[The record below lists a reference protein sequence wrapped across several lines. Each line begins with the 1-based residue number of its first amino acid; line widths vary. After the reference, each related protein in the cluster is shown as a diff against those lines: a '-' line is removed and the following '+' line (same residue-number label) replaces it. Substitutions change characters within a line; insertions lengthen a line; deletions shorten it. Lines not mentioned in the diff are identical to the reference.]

1 MSESIRST
9 ANNISSPSQPS
20 NIQYSS
26 NDSGLFSNKNT
37 IIIIL
42 LVLLI
47 LSLIGINLLL
57 ILGNAI
63 SSIVDPL
70 VPAIKSLLGM
80 IGFTTGQ
87 IINNSVDLV
96 ANTADVGIDIA
107 KGTTHSIGDLLINSM
122 NPGLDLS
129 RQIDL
134 TDAVGISKLYSSSPS
149 SEPKPVQSSEPTV
162 TPISTQ
168 KHKAG
173 WCYVGDFSG
182 SRGCVEVKEQDK
194 CISGL
199 IFANKS
205 ECLNPPS
212 ETTSSSSPSPSPSS
226 SEPNK

>member
-1 MSESIRST
+1 MSESFQST
-9 ANNISSPSQPS
+9 TNNISSSSQPS
-20 NIQYSS
+20 SVQYSFG
-26 NDSGLFSNKNT
+26 DSLFSNKNA
-37 IIIIL
+37 IIIAL

-57 ILGNAI
+57 ILGNAV
-63 SSIVDPL
+63 SSIIDPI
-70 VPAIKSLLGM
+70 VPAINSLLGM

-87 IINNSVDLV
+87 IINNSADLV

-107 KGTTHSIGDLLINSM
+107 KGTTRSIGDLLINSM

-129 RQIDL
+129 KQIDL
-134 TDAVGISKLYSSSPS
+134 TDAVGVSNLYSSTS

-194 CISGL
+194 CLSGL

-212 ETTSSSSPSPSPSS
+212 ESAPSSSPSPSS
-226 SEPNK
+226 SEQNK

>member
-1 MSESIRST
+1 MSESFQST
-9 ANNISSPSQPS
+9 TNNISSSSQPS
-20 NIQYSS
+20 SVQYSFG
-26 NDSGLFSNKNT
+26 DSLFSNKNA
-37 IIIIL
+37 IIIAL

-57 ILGNAI
+57 ILGNAV
-63 SSIVDPL
+63 SSIIDPI
-70 VPAIKSLLGM
+70 VPAINSLLGM

-87 IINNSVDLV
+87 IINNSADLV

-107 KGTTHSIGDLLINSM
+107 KGTTRSIGDLLINSM

-129 RQIDL
+129 KQIDL
-134 TDAVGISKLYSSSPS
+134 TDAVGVSNLYSSTS

-194 CISGL
+194 CLSGL

-212 ETTSSSSPSPSPSS
+212 ESAPSSSPSPSS

>member
-9 ANNISSPSQPS
+9 ANNISSPSQS
-20 NIQYSS
+20 SSVQYSS
-26 NDSGLFSNKNT
+26 NDSGLFSNKNV
-37 IIIIL
+37 IIIAL
-42 LVLLI
+42 LALLI

-57 ILGNAI
+57 ILGNAV
-63 SSIVDPL
+63 SSIIDPI
-70 VPAIKSLLGM
+70 VPAINSLLGM

-87 IINNSVDLV
+87 IINNSADLV

-107 KGTTHSIGDLLINSM
+107 KGTTRSIGDLLINSM

-129 RQIDL
+129 KQIDL
-134 TDAVGISKLYSSSPS
+134 TDAVGISNIYSSTS

-173 WCYVGDFSG
+173 WCYIGDFSG

-212 ETTSSSSPSPSPSS
+212 ESAPSSSPSPSS